1 MLWTRPC
8 VANACHRLGRV
19 TLKLK
24 DMGNLIVKN
33 GDLMEFS
40 LGIEW
45 DFVGSKCDTKK
56 KVYVYIYTY
65 IYVCIY
71 IYVYAY
77 NYIYIFLC
85 MTLWNQLGI

>member
-1 MLWTRPC
+1 VLWTRPC

-56 KVYVYIYTY
+56 YVYVYIR
-65 IYVCIY
+65 IYIY

-77 NYIYIFLC
+77 N
-85 MTLWNQLGI
+85 